1 MNKKR
6 WVVGVGFGLALSVML
21 VGCSGGDEGMTGP
34 GGPDN
39 EVSVTVSDTGNDI
52 GELVN
57 EMRTFDNVDEFER
70 KLFELG
76 LEGPTYRIEDVKI
89 EGDGEDEFFT
99 NIDTE
104 KFNGE
109 YIFVVTINAYLYNGE
124 YLVVYEK
131 DGKIVQ
137 DLPETMGANVWEKD
151 EFEAFLDMLSE
162 EYRVTKLSYD

>member
-6 WVVGVGFGLALSVML
+6 RMLGVGLGLAFSVML
-21 VGCSGGDEGMTGP
+21 VGCSGGDEGLTGP

-39 EVSVTVSDTGNDI
+39 EVSVAVSDQGNAI
-52 GELVN
+52 GGLVN
-57 EMRTFDNVDEFER
+57 EMRTFDNVEEFER
-70 KLFELG
+70 KLLEIG
-76 LEGPTYRIEDVKI
+76 LEGPTYRIEDVKL
-89 EGDGEDEFFT
+89 EGDGEDAFFK

-151 EFEAFLDMLSE
+151 EFEGFLDMLSE
-162 EYRVTKLSYD
+162 EYRVTKPSYD